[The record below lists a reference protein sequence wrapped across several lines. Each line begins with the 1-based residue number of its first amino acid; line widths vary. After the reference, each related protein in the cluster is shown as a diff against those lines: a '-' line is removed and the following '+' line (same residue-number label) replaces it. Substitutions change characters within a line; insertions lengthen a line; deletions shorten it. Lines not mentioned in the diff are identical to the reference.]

1 MKLAFS
7 FLCEHPT
14 RRTGLTT
21 LFRAFI
27 AEARRQEPAVE
38 WVIFAGAGAF
48 SDLAGPGVEVVE
60 DFPAND
66 RRSARLWADHF
77 RVGPEARRRGASAL
91 LTVGFL
97 PLRTGG
103 LPVVMHVFSVHHRGG
118 GGLGAAYRRAMVGR
132 GLRRA
137 ALVIANS
144 QWTADQ
150 LDARV
155 PVLVSHEGLDSAVF
169 HPAGPAGIP
178 QAAPPYLLW
187 ASNFYAYK
195 RAERV
200 LAAYARLSRELRARY
215 PLVLAGGDWEGG
227 RARAEAEARRL
238 GIEADTRFVGWVADA
253 DLPALYRGAR
263 ALVAATAEE
272 TFGRFVTEALA
283 CGCPCVLQDL
293 PVLREVAGAA
303 ARFVD
308 FADPVAAGEA
318 LRALCTDDA
327 LAARLRA
334 EGLERARQFSYE
346 RLVRERLA
354 AILRLSQLKP

>member
-7 FLCEHPT
+7 FLCEHPG

-21 LFRAFI
+21 LFRSFI
-27 AEARRQEPAVE
+27 AEARRQDPSVE

-48 SDLAGPGVEVVE
+48 SDLAAPGVEVVE

-66 RRSARLWADHF
+66 RRLARLWADHF
-77 RVGPEARRRGASAL
+77 LVGPEARRRGAAAL

-97 PLRTGG
+97 PLRAGG
-103 LPVVMHVFSVHHRGG
+103 LPVVMHVFSLHHRRG
-118 GGLGAAYRRAMVGR
+118 GGLGGAYRRAMVER

-144 QWTADQ
+144 RWTAGQ
-150 LDARV
+150 LAARV
-155 PVLVSHEGLDSAVF
+155 PVLVSHEGLDRTVF
-169 HPAGPAGIP
+169 QPTGPAGLTGV
-178 QAAPPYLLW
+178 ARGYLLW
-187 ASNFYAYK
+187 VSNFYAYK
-195 RAERV
+195 RAELV
-200 LAAYARLSRELRARY
+200 LAAFARLPRELRARH
-215 PLVLAGGDWEGG
+215 PLVLAGGDWAGG

-238 GIEADTRFVGWVADA
+238 GIEAETRFVGWVDDA

-263 ALVAATAEE
+263 ALVMATAEE
-272 TFGRFVTEALA
+272 TFGRNVTEALA

-303 ARFVD
+303 ASFVD
-308 FADPVAAGEA
+308 FTDPVAAAAA
-318 LRALCTDDA
+318 LRAVCTDDA

-334 EGLERARQFSYE
+334 EGLERAQAFSFS
-346 RLVRERLA
+346 RLVQERLA
-354 AILRLSQLKP
+354 EILRLPLSSS